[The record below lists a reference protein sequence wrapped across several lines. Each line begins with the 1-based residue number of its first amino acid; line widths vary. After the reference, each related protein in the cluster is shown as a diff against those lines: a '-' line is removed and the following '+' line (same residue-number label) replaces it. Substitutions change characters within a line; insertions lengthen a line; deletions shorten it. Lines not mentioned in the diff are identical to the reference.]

1 MKRIQSAW
9 ALVLMLALAGCSAH
23 SPFIAKGTTD
33 TAPVSQEKYAP
44 HSNPVFVAAASLPPT
59 AQYEVLAQIEVGKVW
74 YGSGTKVLQT
84 LAERGRQLGADA
96 VIEAKTWHQPSGWSW
111 AAPHGSGK
119 AIKITEKGSI
129 NFSTMEGSWC

>member
-1 MKRIQSAW
+1 MKRLQSAC
-9 ALVLMLALAGCSAH
+9 ALILMLALAGCSAH

-33 TAPVSQEKYAP
+33 TVPVSQEKYVP
-44 HSNPVFVAAASLPPT
+44 HSNPVFVTAASLPPT
-59 AQYEVLAQIEVGKVW
+59 AKYEVVAQIEVGKAW

-111 AAPHGSGK
+111 ASPHGSGK

-129 NFSTMEGSWC
+129 NFSTMEGSWY